1 MEDYFFVLQ
10 YGQWLILI
18 ISILALYLVS
28 SVHHKTRLKG
38 YLVTALSRFSGAII
52 FLFVDLFAF
61 VIANLI
67 QTYIAINGYF
77 KNKSLHQKISKNSE
91 DIVREAMQV
100 VWTDGDISRVSEFYA
115 ESFKADYPFPDWGEG
130 LEGVSALASKVRVDL
145 PGYREDIEE
154 LLIADE
160 EVIVVLKISGF
171 HPTTN
176 EEVSF
181 RDVTILTLENEKIIS
196 QRGLSDLFSLYLK
209 LGLIQMP
216 QSYRSI

>member
-10 YGQWLILI
+10 YGQWLILV

-61 VIANLI
+61 VMANLI

-216 QSYRSI
+216 QS

>member
-1 MEDYFFVLQ
+1 MEDYFYVLQ
-10 YGQWLILI
+10 YGQWLILV

-67 QTYIAINGYF
+67 QTYIAIRGYF
-77 KNKSLHQKISKNSE
+77 QNKKVGKRPSKNSE

-100 VWTDGDISRVSEFYA
+100 IWTEGDISRVGEFYA
-115 ESFKADYPFPDWGEG
+115 ENFKADYPFPDWGEG
-130 LEGVSALASKVRVDL
+130 LEGVSALASKVREDL

-154 LLIADE
+154 LLITDE
-160 EVIVVLKISGF
+160 EVIVVLKVSGF

-181 RDVTILTLENEKIIS
+181 RDITILTLENEKIIS

-216 QSYRSI
+216 QS

>member
-1 MEDYFFVLQ
+1 MEDYFYVLQ
-10 YGQWLILI
+10 YGQWLILV

-67 QTYIAINGYF
+67 QTYIAIRGYF
-77 KNKSLHQKISKNSE
+77 QNKKVGKRPSKNSE

-100 VWTDGDISRVSEFYA
+100 IWTEGDISRVGEFYA
-115 ESFKADYPFPDWGEG
+115 ENFKADYPFPDWGEG
-130 LEGVSALASKVRVDL
+130 LEGVSALVSKVREDL

-154 LLIADE
+154 LLLADE
-160 EVIVVLKISGF
+160 EVIVVLKVSGF

-181 RDVTILTLENEKIIS
+181 RDITILTLENEKIIS

-209 LGLIQMP
+209 LGIIQMP
-216 QSYRSI
+216 QS

>member
-115 ESFKADYPFPDWGEG
+115 ENFKADYPFPDWGEG
-130 LEGVSALASKVRVDL
+130 LKGVSALASKVRVDL

-216 QSYRSI
+216 QS

>member
-1 MEDYFFVLQ
+1 MEDYFYVLQ
-10 YGQWLILI
+10 YGQWLILV

-67 QTYIAINGYF
+67 QTYIAIRGYF
-77 KNKSLHQKISKNSE
+77 QNKKVGKRPSKNSE

-100 VWTDGDISRVSEFYA
+100 IWTEGDISRVGEFYA
-115 ESFKADYPFPDWGEG
+115 ENFKADYPFPDWGEG
-130 LEGVSALASKVRVDL
+130 LEGVSALVSKIREDL

-181 RDVTILTLENEKIIS
+181 RDITILTLENEKIIS

-216 QSYRSI
+216 QS

>member
-1 MEDYFFVLQ
+1 MEDYFYVLQ
-10 YGQWLILI
+10 YGQWLILV

-67 QTYIAINGYF
+67 QTYIAIRGYF
-77 KNKSLHQKISKNSE
+77 QNKKVGERPSKNSE

-100 VWTDGDISRVSEFYA
+100 IWTEGDISRVGEFYA
-115 ESFKADYPFPDWGEG
+115 ENFKADYPFPDWGEG
-130 LEGVSALASKVRVDL
+130 LEGVSALVSKIREDL

-181 RDVTILTLENEKIIS
+181 RDITILTLENEKIIS

-216 QSYRSI
+216 QS

>member
-1 MEDYFFVLQ
+1 MKDYFFILE

-18 ISILALYLVS
+18 LSILALYLVS
-28 SVHHKTRLKG
+28 SVEHKTRLKG
-38 YLVTALSRFSGAII
+38 YLMTALSRFSGAII

-67 QTYIAINGYF
+67 QTYIAIRGYF
-77 KNKSLHQKISKNSE
+77 QNKKAVESESKSSE

-100 VWTDGDISRVSEFYA
+100 VWTEGDISRVGEFYA
-115 ESFKADYPFPDWGEG
+115 ETFKADYPFTDWGEG
-130 LEGVSALASKVRVDL
+130 LEGVAALAMKVREDL
-145 PGYREDIEE
+145 PGYKEDIEE
-154 LLIADE
+154 LLIAGE
-160 EVIVVLKISGF
+160 EVVVVLKISGF

-176 EEVSF
+176 EELSF
-181 RDVTILTLENEKIIS
+181 RDVTILTLEGNKIVS

-216 QSYRSI
+216 QS

>member
-100 VWTDGDISRVSEFYA
+100 VWTDGDISRVGEFYA
-115 ESFKADYPFPDWGEG
+115 DNFKADYPFPDWGEG
-130 LEGVSALASKVRVDL
+130 LEGLSALALKVREDL

-154 LLIADE
+154 LLISGNQI
-160 EVIVVLKISGF
+160 IVVLQISGY
-171 HPTTN
+171 HPSKN
-176 EEVSF
+176 EKIDF
-181 RDVTILTLENEKIIS
+181 KDVTILTLENEKIIK
-196 QRGLSDLFSLYLK
+196 QRGLTDLFSLYLK
-209 LGLIQMP
+209 LGLIELP
-216 QSYRSI
+216 QS

>member
-1 MEDYFFVLQ
+1 MEDYFYVLQ
-10 YGQWLILI
+10 YGQWLILV

-67 QTYIAINGYF
+67 QTYIAIRGYF
-77 KNKSLHQKISKNSE
+77 QNKKVGERPSKNSE

-100 VWTDGDISRVSEFYA
+100 IWTEGDISRVGEFYS
-115 ESFKADYPFPDWGEG
+115 ENFKADYPFPDWGEG
-130 LEGVSALASKVRVDL
+130 LKGVSALASKIREDL

-181 RDVTILTLENEKIIS
+181 RDITILTLENEKIIS

-216 QSYRSI
+216 QS

>member
-1 MEDYFFVLQ
+1 MEDYFYVLQ
-10 YGQWLILI
+10 YGQWLILV

-67 QTYIAINGYF
+67 QTYIAIRGYF
-77 KNKSLHQKISKNSE
+77 QNKKVGKRPSKNSE

-100 VWTDGDISRVSEFYA
+100 IWTEGDISRVGEFYS
-115 ESFKADYPFPDWGEG
+115 ENFKADYPFPDWGEG
-130 LEGVSALASKVRVDL
+130 LEGVSALASKIREDL

-181 RDVTILTLENEKIIS
+181 RDITILTLENEKIIN

-216 QSYRSI
+216 QS

>member
-61 VIANLI
+61 VMANLI

-160 EVIVVLKISGF
+160 EVIVVLKISGL

-216 QSYRSI
+216 QS

>member
-115 ESFKADYPFPDWGEG
+115 ENFKADYPFPDWGEG

-181 RDVTILTLENEKIIS
+181 RDVTILTLENEKIIK
-196 QRGLSDLFSLYLK
+196 QRGLTDLFSLYLK
-209 LGLIQMP
+209 LGLIEFP
-216 QSYRSI
+216 QS